1 MSDYLG
7 DFNINSNVYYKFST
21 NDGSGGRI
29 EPVSAFD
36 NTDVRIYKNDSATQ
50 RASVSGVVMTSPFD
64 SMVGI
69 QDIRI
74 DLSDNDDPGYYT
86 SASDYNVVLYPDK
99 TVDSQNVSKVLFS
112 FSIQNRYT
120 RGTDSASLASELS
133 AHDAKI
139 DIAQLSLNTISADV
153 SGLDG
158 SVMRGTDSASLA
170 TSLSAHDLKLDIAQL
185 SLNTI
190 SADVSGLDGS
200 VMRGTDSALT
210 LTDISL
216 SAIADAI
223 WNETTS
229 GHTTANT
236 YGNEV
241 ATSAGILLTQL
252 AESYASQGTSATAS
266 QLLYMIWSRLK
277 SLVDVNTTSPD
288 SLKLDDETV
297 AMTFTTD
304 SALTPTQMIRNT

>member
-158 SVMRGTDSASLA
+158 SVMRGTDSA
-170 TSLSAHDLKLDIAQL
+170 
-185 SLNTI
+185 
-190 SADVSGLDGS
+190 
-200 VMRGTDSALT
+200 LT

-277 SLVDVNTTSPD
+277 SLVDVNTTTPY
-288 SLKLDDETV
+288 SLKLDDSTS
-297 AMTFTTD
+297 AMTYTTD
-304 SALTPTQMIRNT
+304 SASLPTQMIRNT